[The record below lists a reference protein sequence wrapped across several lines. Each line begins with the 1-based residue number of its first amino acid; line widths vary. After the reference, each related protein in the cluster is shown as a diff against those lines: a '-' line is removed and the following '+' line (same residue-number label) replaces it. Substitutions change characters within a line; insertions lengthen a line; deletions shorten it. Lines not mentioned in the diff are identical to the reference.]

1 MSFKNINREKH
12 LWQDLMWMV
21 IISAIVST
29 LVVIIFHL
37 YEIDLSTMIYVQE
50 DAIGV
55 ANAMHEYIIGINAG
69 QGLTVFIQSIF
80 SSNLEGAF
88 LHRIGM
94 FLCCL
99 FFDNFGTA
107 VNFYYFF
114 GYILVALGMYLA
126 MRFIYI
132 EPWISACAGLLY
144 TFLPYHYLRGESHV
158 FLACFYMVPLACA
171 VIVRLMKKD
180 KKESKTFYI
189 KCFVIA
195 ILMGMTDIYYSVF
208 WAIILA
214 FTCVYILVNSFDWK
228 RAGFV
233 LCYAFIPFG
242 CIGIVN
248 IPYLMN
254 LISEKSSLTANFVG
268 GSGSERTLN
277 DLLFYG
283 LRVVQLVSPIQN
295 HRLGVLA
302 NFRNNLDQYLGAD
315 ETRMVTLGL
324 IMSIGFI
331 ITVCVVL
338 LSIDKNEICNK
349 LKKYGVLNIFILL
362 VASIGGLNIFVGL
375 LSANI
380 RCYNRMS
387 IFIAAFSLMAL
398 AELVQHWWTVK
409 NKNRFIIIVICLLSL
424 IGVWDQTAPF
434 SREEYTENW
443 NLDHNIKDA
452 VQKIDAMS
460 KDNARILM
468 FPIILKNDDA
478 RIHDMRNYEQSWP
491 RLYSDNLQ
499 WIMKSK
505 DNEQWLS
512 AMSVLP
518 LTEQLKYF
526 IVEDVDGI
534 WLDENGYSA
543 DEFATVKNTLDDV
556 VGEPVV
562 VSETGKQYYYSLENY
577 RMQFLEQKSEQEIND
592 IKLESNEMRN
602 STGYY
607 VGVSDLQVSGGE
619 SSIED
624 GSITLH
630 QGELQYGPYLTLK
643 AGKYQMEIVGEN
655 LQNADFQI
663 YCDGG
668 NQIIDCLMIESGGT
682 DRIVSF
688 ELQENTSN
696 IEFILSNNHE
706 QDITLKYYYIDRIK

>member
-1 MSFKNINREKH
+1 M
-12 LWQDLMWMV
+12 
-21 IISAIVST
+21 
-29 LVVIIFHL
+29 
-37 YEIDLSTMIYVQE
+37 
-50 DAIGV
+50 
-55 ANAMHEYIIGINAG
+55 
-69 QGLTVFIQSIF
+69 
-80 SSNLEGAF
+80 
-88 LHRIGM
+88 
-94 FLCCL
+94 
-99 FFDNFGTA
+99 
-107 VNFYYFF
+107 
-114 GYILVALGMYLA
+114 
-126 MRFIYI
+126 
-132 EPWISACAGLLY
+132 
-144 TFLPYHYLRGESHV
+144 
-158 FLACFYMVPLACA
+158 
-171 VIVRLMKKD
+171 
-180 KKESKTFYI
+180 
-189 KCFVIA
+189 
-195 ILMGMTDIYYSVF
+195 
-208 WAIILA
+208 
-214 FTCVYILVNSFDWK
+214 
-228 RAGFV
+228 
-233 LCYAFIPFG
+233 
-242 CIGIVN
+242 
-248 IPYLMN
+248 
-254 LISEKSSLTANFVG
+254 
-268 GSGSERTLN
+268 
-277 DLLFYG
+277 
-283 LRVVQLVSPIQN
+283 
-295 HRLGVLA
+295 
-302 NFRNNLDQYLGAD
+302 
-315 ETRMVTLGL
+315 
-324 IMSIGFI
+324 
-331 ITVCVVL
+331 
-338 LSIDKNEICNK
+338 
-349 LKKYGVLNIFILL
+349 
-362 VASIGGLNIFVGL
+362 
-375 LSANI
+375 
-380 RCYNRMS
+380 
-387 IFIAAFSLMAL
+387 
-398 AELVQHWWTVK
+398 
-409 NKNRFIIIVICLLSL
+409 